1 MASTMYIDEFD
12 VSTNEWHV
20 GLEVILTFNI
30 GCFSYNCKGCRGI
43 GLNWGLAEEK
53 DAACG
58 HAPRS
63 FHEFGHETISLGC
76 GDEIRIEKRRTVT
89 QDDVDRIES
98 GAEKCVAFISDGL
111 RGQCC
116 VGKTVYTVEPPNPA
130 HGRLVN
136 IDHPASVE
144 HGARFEVRAAV
155 KNTGGSTGH
164 FYLMLYQNGHEDYEY
179 ELGDIAA
186 GSTSSTVSLPATAP
200 GTGSSTSIELKC
212 IRTT

>member
-1 MASTMYIDEFD
+1 MAQTIDDTESFSITLTD
-12 VSTNEWHV
+12 PCPEPELAFTVVSVSGMTVRVYVDKANPGAGSAWSSPNPVLSGEDDNAIENIREGQYYDYTFRTPGTHT
-20 GLEVILTFNI
+20 LYLTGQNVC
-30 GCFSYNCKGCRGI
+30 GNGT
-43 GLNWGLAEEK
+43 
-53 DAACG
+53 DAR
-58 HAPRS
+58 H
-63 FHEFGHETISLGC
+63 
-76 GDEIRIEKRRTVT
+76 TVT
-89 QDDVDRIES
+89 VSNAKGEI
-98 GAEKCVAFISDGL
+98 
-111 RGQCC
+111 
-116 VGKTVYTVEPPNPA
+116 
-130 HGRLVN
+130 VN